1 MAAAVTQ
8 ARVLIVDD
16 HPMVRDG
23 LIRLISQHGDLMCC
37 GEAGTVSEA
46 LLAAASLKP
55 DLIILDL
62 RLKGGDG
69 LDLIKSLLAQ
79 SPDLRILILSQYEA
93 PLYAERALRAGAL
106 GYVVKEQAAE
116 EILGA
121 IRTVLAGEVYL
132 TRGMAALLLHKF
144 VGAAPKTASN
154 GAQQLTDRELHVLH
168 LLGAGLST
176 REIAGELKLSFKT
189 IETHRENIKRKLG
202 LQNAAALVH
211 YATQWSRQELST
223 SPVATSVVA

>member
-1 MAAAVTQ
+1 MAISSAK
-8 ARVLIVDD
+8 ARILIVDD

-23 LIRLISQHGDLMCC
+23 LIRLITQHADLACC
-37 GEAGTVSEA
+37 GEAGTVSETM
-46 LLAAASLKP
+46 AAVAAQKP

-79 SPDLRILILSQYEA
+79 QPELRILILSQYEA
-93 PLYAERALRAGAL
+93 PLYAERALRAGAI

-116 EILGA
+116 EILSA

-144 VGAAPKTASN
+144 VGNPKASHRN
-154 GAQQLTDRELHVLH
+154 GAEQLTDRELHVLH

-202 LQNAAALVH
+202 LQNATALIH
-211 YATQWSRQELST
+211 YATQWSRQE
-223 SPVATSVVA
+223 VSVPAPTTQTIP